1 MKPLS
6 RNGAINLLAVVEGIV
21 VIALLVLWAMG
32 KMSNVAFAVSMFTV
46 LFLSFVTAI
55 FIMFKYQGAPDENE
69 IDKVAV
75 TRTRQGTI
83 IEAVTGML
91 VVGAWIA
98 ALATRRFIGDDGGI
112 LYRKIFDMFM
122 MTSFIAFLLI
132 DVYTP
137 SDLHFVGKL
146 TNAKQVYLGVRMNRI
161 LAILFALYL
170 IIYVIPSLHV
180 IWLAIGLLV
189 VGISIYIYYR
199 ILIHKAK

>member
-6 RNGAINLLAVVEGIV
+6 RNSAINILAVVEGIV

-32 KMSNVAFAVSMFTV
+32 KMSNVAFAVSMFSA

-55 FIMFKYQGAPDENE
+55 FIMFKYQSVPDENE
-69 IDKVAV
+69 IDKVTV

-83 IEAVTGML
+83 IEAVTGLL

-98 ALATRRFIGDDGGI
+98 ALATRRFIGEDGGI

-122 MTSFIAFLLI
+122 TTSFIAFLLI

-137 SDLHFVGKL
+137 SELHFVGKL
-146 TNAKQVYLGVRMNRI
+146 TNARQVYLGVRMNRT
-161 LAILFALYL
+161 LALLFALCL
-170 IIYVIPSLHV
+170 IIYVIPSLHL
-180 IWLAIGLLV
+180 IWLVIGLLV
-189 VGISIYIYYR
+189 VGISIYIYFR